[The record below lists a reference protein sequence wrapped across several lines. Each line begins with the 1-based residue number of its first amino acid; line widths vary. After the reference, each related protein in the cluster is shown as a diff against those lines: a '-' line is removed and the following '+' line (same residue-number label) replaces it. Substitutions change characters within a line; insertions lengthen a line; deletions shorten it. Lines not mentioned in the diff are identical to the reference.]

1 MRTTEGAEK
10 PMGLF
15 VDMRHLQTAA
25 LLMATILLA
34 APRTTYAQQDD
45 EVIVPHKTGQNIAP
59 VFEGWESNPD
69 GSFNLVFGYMNRN
82 YEEILDVPIG
92 PNNAIEPGGPDQGQ
106 PTHFF
111 PRRGRFVFRV
121 KVPKDFGSKELV
133 WTLTAH
139 GKTEKAYATLK
150 PEYIIDKRIMM
161 MNNGGFGQRGNEGDN
176 AAPNIRIEGGS
187 RRTVTVGQ
195 PLRLSALAGDDGM
208 PVRASQAGGDG
219 AAVSTA
225 SGLRTGWFVYR
236 GAGKVTFDPEQ
247 ARPDVRPAPRRP
259 QADGGGQ
266 QSARRPTLRRQPA
279 APMPVVDQ
287 PVLVAVTFAEP
298 GTYVLRAM
306 AHDGGLD
313 ATQEVTVTVHPA
325 R

>member
-1 MRTTEGAEK
+1 MRALVNLRT
-10 PMGLF
+10 
-15 VDMRHLQTAA
+15 RRTAA
-25 LLMATILLA
+25 WLA
-34 APRTTYAQQDD
+34 AVGALVALPGLASAQDD
-45 EVIVPHKTGQNIAP
+45 EVIVPYKSGQNIAP
-59 VFEGWESNPD
+59 VYEGWEPNAD

-82 YEEILDVPIG
+82 YEEILDVPVG
-92 PNNAIEPGGPDQGQ
+92 ANNSFEPGDADRGQ

-121 KVPKDFGSKELV
+121 RVPKDFGTKELV
-133 WTLTAH
+133 WTLVAH

-176 AAPNIRIEGGS
+176 TAPMIRVEGDL
-187 RRTVTVGQ
+187 RRTVKAGE
-195 PLRLSALAGDDGM
+195 PLTLKALAGDDGM
-208 PVRASQAGGDG
+208 PVRASEAGGDG

-225 SGLRTGWFVYR
+225 SGLRVGWFVYR
-236 GAGKVTFDPEQ
+236 GAGTIAFDPEQ
-247 ARPDVRPAPRRP
+247 PRPDVRPAP
-259 QADGGGQ
+259 
-266 QSARRPTLRRQPA
+266 ARRPATGAGEQQSTRRPPA
-279 APMPVVDQ
+279 RRVVLTPVPVVDR
-287 PVLVAVTFAEP
+287 PVPVAVTFSSP

-313 ATQEVTVTVHPA
+313 ATQDVTITVVG